1 MIVISVTG
9 LKGGVGKTS
18 TAVNLAT
25 AAGLRG
31 WRTLVWDLD
40 AQGAAAHCL
49 GTSTASTAS
58 EPRAVIDDV
67 AKNVSMLL
75 DRSRPTRAPG
85 VSVVA
90 GDASLR
96 LFDRRTKGRR
106 GQRRMRKQI
115 EAAARSVDLLII
127 DSPPGLGLTLERLID
142 VSDLI
147 LLPTEPAPLSVR
159 ALDEIRGFIAAQ
171 GPVPTIAVLS
181 MVDERKP
188 IQRRVIGELAL
199 DGRYARTWI
208 PVSSAVERMSETQVP
223 TVLASPQSLAARRY
237 VELLDELQ
245 HRFELTP

>member
-1 MIVISVTG
+1 MRADQGRNGPVGMIVISVTG

-25 AAGLRG
+25 AAGLKG

-115 EAAARSVDLLII
+115 EAVEERARFAGVELVDDPFVFTDSADGSVAWK
-127 DSPPGLGLTLERLID
+127 P
-142 VSDLI
+142 
-147 LLPTEPAPLSVR
+147 
-159 ALDEIRGFIAAQ
+159 
-171 GPVPTIAVLS
+171 IAVLS

>member
-25 AAGLRG
+25 AAGLKG

-147 LLPTEPAPLSVR
+147 LLPTEPAPLAVR

-171 GPVPTIAVLS
+171 GPSPRRCSRASYSDTHEERSQGLSSIVPVCS
-181 MVDERKP
+181 K
-188 IQRRVIGELAL
+188 Q
-199 DGRYARTWI
+199 
-208 PVSSAVERMSETQVP
+208 PV
-223 TVLASPQSLAARRY
+223 AARSCWTRWETY
-237 VELLDELQ
+237 L
-245 HRFELTP
+245 RGCR